1 MKLIFSL
8 LLLQVDITEK
18 MKHMSDPIQE
28 AVLVLVEEDTKY
40 KKREAIASLF
50 PF

>member
-1 MKLIFSL
+1 
-8 LLLQVDITEK
+8 
-18 MKHMSDPIQE
+18 MSAPIQE
-28 AVLVLVEEDTKY
+28 AVLVVEEDDTKY